1 MSARR
6 LVQEAKICSNR
17 MYGYLEDLRE
27 ILFELTND
35 ENIDINERYALYEC
49 LQALNEVDAGE
60 IEAIK
65 SLGAS
70 NWQLITKV
78 IKNYKIFTFLYNL

>member
-1 MSARR
+1 MSAHR

-49 LQALNEVDAGE
+49 LQALNEVELLDE
-60 IEAIK
+60 IVAR
-65 SLGAS
+65 LGCID
-70 NWQLITKV
+70 LDGDDE
-78 IKNYKIFTFLYNL
+78 

>member
-1 MSARR
+1 MNTRR

-17 MYGYLEDLRE
+17 MYGYLEDLRD

-49 LQALNEVDAGE
+49 LQALNEVELLDE
-60 IEAIK
+60 IVAR
-65 SLGAS
+65 LGCID
-70 NWQLITKV
+70 LDGDDE
-78 IKNYKIFTFLYNL
+78 

>member
-35 ENIDINERYALYEC
+35 KNIDINERYALYEC
-49 LQALNEVDAGE
+49 LQALNEVELLDE
-60 IEAIK
+60 IVAR
-65 SLGAS
+65 LGCID
-70 NWQLITKV
+70 LDGDDE
-78 IKNYKIFTFLYNL
+78 

>member
-49 LQALNEVDAGE
+49 LQALNEVELLDE
-60 IEAIK
+60 IVAR
-65 SLGAS
+65 LGCID
-70 NWQLITKV
+70 LDGDDE
-78 IKNYKIFTFLYNL
+78 